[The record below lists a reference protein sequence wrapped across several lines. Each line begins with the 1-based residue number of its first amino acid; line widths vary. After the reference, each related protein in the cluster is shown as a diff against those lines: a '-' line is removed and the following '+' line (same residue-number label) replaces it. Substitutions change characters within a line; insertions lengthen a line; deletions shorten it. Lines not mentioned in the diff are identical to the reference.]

1 MVCRRQGDDAVLVF
15 PHGKIIPQ
23 MILSPKLQCKLIP
36 KLGLGSVSCLSPV
49 CMVVFEKQPENMENL
64 KYGQSGRGWNVLP
77 LSGCLPP
84 NQAVVS
90 AVWRCSCQVENA
102 LPVYHHLPLYSLLLW
117 PFGVSTSYSQMC
129 LVTLPYSPAIL
140 LFKHHSNRS
149 YGSTRDLASLS
160 IYCSWSGQS

>member
-15 PHGKIIPQ
+15 PHGNLQ
-23 MILSPKLQCKLIP
+23 MILSPKVQCKLIP
-36 KLGLGSVSCLSPV
+36 KLGLGSVPCLSPV
-49 CMVVFEKQPENMENL
+49 CMVVFEKQPENMETL

-84 NQAVVS
+84 NQAVMS

-140 LFKHHSNRS
+140 LFKHRSNRS
-149 YGSTRDLASLS
+149 YGSTRDLASFS